1 MNSGD
6 AYIIRDGH
14 EYFNLMPVWDWDKLP
29 GITSFD
35 GAAKVARHPFTG
47 GVTDSVSGL
56 SVMDYELRDSAGRW
70 LKAKKY
76 WACHDGLV
84 VCLVGDLRI
93 GPDGRSDATGD
104 AGGAFTVLDQ
114 CRWRGDIMVD
124 GRVAGAGDDKFSSAR
139 WIWHSGVGYILLQP
153 QALEIHA
160 GEVTG
165 NWRGINLSL
174 ADSTV
179 TERIFMPVIK
189 HPAGQG
195 PFSSGYVLTACE
207 RAEQAGDLV
216 KKPSWK
222 ILRNDSACQAVQF
235 RDGIV
240 MGAFW
245 REGALDLAVR
255 SGVLL
260 GYRGS
265 AGNARNITVDAPCLI
280 LLSGDKLYI
289 SNPAHSPGTVTVSID
304 GKSRRIQLPGDGTT
318 VQDQF

>member
-6 AYIIRDGH
+6 AYIIRDGQ

-35 GAAKVARHPFTG
+35 GAEKVVRHPFTG

-56 SVMDYELRDSAGRW
+56 SVMDYELKDSAGRW
-70 LKAKKY
+70 LRAKKY
-76 WACHDGLV
+76 WACHDGMV

-93 GPDGRSDATGD
+93 EG

-124 GRVAGAGDDKFSSAR
+124 GRMAGAGDDKFSSAR
-139 WIWHSGVGYILLQP
+139 WIWHSGVGYIFIKP

-174 ADSTV
+174 ADSAV

-189 HPAGQG
+189 HPAGEG
-195 PFSSGYVLTACE
+195 PFSSGYVLTACP
-207 RAEQAGDLV
+207 RAEEVRDLV

-222 ILRNDSACQAVQF
+222 ILRNDSSCQAVQF
-235 RDGIV
+235 RDGVI
-240 MGAFW
+240 MCAFW
-245 REGALDLAVR
+245 REGVLDLAAR
-255 SGVLL
+255 SSVLL
-260 GYRGS
+260 GYRRAAGS
-265 AGNARNITVDAPCLI
+265 VRNITVDAPCLI
-280 LLSGDKLYI
+280 LLSGDRLYI
-289 SNPAHSPGTVTVSID
+289 SNPAHLAAPVTVSID
-304 GKSRRIQLPGDGTT
+304 GKSHRIRLPGDGTT